1 MPYVNFVLLTSG
13 TWIFSLDMGQ
23 YSLEKKD
30 YLRGPRAKQESNRT
44 TGITPSET
52 VLSSCISPFQD
63 QIDPVLLPLSP
74 NWRVGG

>member
-30 YLRGPRAKQESNRT
+30 FLRGPSVKQESNRT
-44 TGITPSET
+44 TVITPSET
-52 VLSSCISPFQD
+52 VLYSCISHFQD
-63 QIDPVLLPLSP
+63 QIDPVLLPPSP